1 MNESNRPSIIK
12 ATSTVDITTHA
23 IPTNTT
29 NWQGLSRHGEPTISI

>member
-23 IPTNTT
+23 MPNTT
-29 NWQGLSRHGEPTISI
+29 NWQGLSRHGEPTS